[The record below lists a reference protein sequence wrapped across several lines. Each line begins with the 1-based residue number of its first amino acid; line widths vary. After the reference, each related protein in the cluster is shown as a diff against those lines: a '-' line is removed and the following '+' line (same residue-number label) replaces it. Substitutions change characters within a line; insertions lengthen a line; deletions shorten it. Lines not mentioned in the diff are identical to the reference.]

1 VEGIG
6 EKWAS
11 AREGEGMRWAAAEKG
26 EKWPK
31 SELEVCT
38 FFRKIEFEFE
48 HGLK

>member
-1 VEGIG
+1 
-6 EKWAS
+6 
-11 AREGEGMRWAAAEKG
+11 MRWTAAEKG

-48 HGLK
+48 HGLKEFEEAHRSK